1 MIKIVVTG
9 ANGMVGAAVVKNLY
23 KDYVLV
29 AIDRHKDRIA
39 PFIEIAN
46 GLQFVM
52 SDILSVS
59 DWKAILGG
67 AYAVVHLAANV
78 HWTPRTSEE
87 IANFYKVNT
96 EGTRLLINKSAEY
109 GVKKFLF
116 FSTNDVYRS
125 SDHEID
131 ESEPLDASSIYAKTK
146 LEAENLI
153 LQAYSNGPLDVLILR
168 PASIYGE
175 YDTGS
180 MTSLISLCKHGV
192 VPVIGSGENVKA
204 LLYVKE
210 VANFVRTYIGSEV
223 LPGVS
228 IANIAS
234 GNYSFV
240 QIINT
245 INDVFDLNSRVIKLP
260 LFLKDNR
267 IFAKSK
273 NFQKLK
279 AASES
284 KKVNFDKIKRS
295 YGFVSSYDLK
305 AGLTDSLEYYK
316 EFCKLEKRK
325 K

>member
-1 MIKIVVTG
+1 MRKIVVTG

-192 VPVIGSGENVKA
+192 VPVIGPGENVKA

-210 VANFVRTYIGSEV
+210 VANF
-223 LPGVS
+223 
-228 IANIAS
+228 AS

>member
-116 FSTNDVYRS
+116 LAPMMCIEAVITRSTKVSRLML
-125 SDHEID
+125 
-131 ESEPLDASSIYAKTK
+131 P
-146 LEAENLI
+146 
-153 LQAYSNGPLDVLILR
+153 AYMRKPSW
-168 PASIYGE
+168 
-175 YDTGS
+175 
-180 MTSLISLCKHGV
+180 KQ
-192 VPVIGSGENVKA
+192 
-204 LLYVKE
+204 
-210 VANFVRTYIGSEV
+210 RT
-223 LPGVS
+223 
-228 IANIAS
+228 
-234 GNYSFV
+234 
-240 QIINT
+240 
-245 INDVFDLNSRVIKLP
+245 
-260 LFLKDNR
+260 
-267 IFAKSK
+267 
-273 NFQKLK
+273 
-279 AASES
+279 
-284 KKVNFDKIKRS
+284 
-295 YGFVSSYDLK
+295 
-305 AGLTDSLEYYK
+305 
-316 EFCKLEKRK
+316 
-325 K
+325 